1 MLELIFNIE
10 IVVYVKYENIFISIT
25 FSRKIFPFWLAI
37 KGLQFSV
44 NNVQKR
50 EIVV

>member
-10 IVVYVKYENIFISIT
+10 IDDYVKYENIFISIT
-25 FSRKIFPFWLAI
+25 FSRKIFPFWLA

-50 EIVV
+50 EILV